1 MIIKQLAVNTL
12 LCFTGLIGVLTNKTN
27 LLLLLISLEI
37 MFLGLNLNFIIF
49 SCIIN
54 DLLGQLIAL
63 FILSIIG
70 AESAIGLAILITYY
84 RVRGKIQTLQ
94 TVAIRN

>member
-12 LCFTGLIGVLTNKTN
+12 LCFTGLVGVLANKTN

-49 SCIIN
+49 SYIIN

-94 TVAIRN
+94 MVAIRN